1 MPKTKVLKREY
12 IINCVKK
19 MGLSNTALGKNFE
32 KQFNK
37 IPVQYLIVL
46 HNHLKR

>member
-1 MPKTKVLKREY
+1 MPNTKAVKREY
-12 IINCVKK
+12 VQNCVKR
-19 MGLSNTALGKNFE
+19 MGLSGTALGKNFE

>member
-1 MPKTKVLKREY
+1 MATQKALKRETVL
-12 IINCVKK
+12 NCVKR